1 MREIEHQAIINQNTK
16 HQSISITDRRRLKS
30 ICILSTTE
38 FNHIEL
44 SQSSRAFFL
53 RTTSSS
59 IYDLKKNQSE
69 PVCDAPDFFLHVI
82 DVRRPDFLHVIDVC
96 LLTIVLTIILT
107 IVCAIKFKTRFSV
120 PKNDYLR

>member
-1 MREIEHQAIINQNTK
+1 MLTNVLNTREIEHRAIINQNTK

-53 RTTSSS
+53 RTA
-59 IYDLKKNQSE
+59 E
-69 PVCDAPDFFLHVI
+69 
-82 DVRRPDFLHVIDVC
+82 
-96 LLTIVLTIILT
+96 
-107 IVCAIKFKTRFSV
+107 V
-120 PKNDYLR
+120 PAFMT